1 MHGSVPHPDG
11 AVVVL
16 TTVENTDQARS
27 LARDLVS
34 RRLAACVTALP
45 ARSVY
50 SWEGGVH
57 EDAEVLLLI
66 KTSPQNVDYL
76 EHFLQE
82 SHPFELPEFLVLPV
96 GRGSQRY
103 LDWLHDATQPIDT
116 EEG

>member
-1 MHGSVPHPDG
+1 M
-11 AVVVL
+11 L

-34 RRLAACVTALP
+34 RRLAACVTTLP

-66 KTSPQNVDYL
+66 KTTPRNVDDLQRYL
-76 EHFLQE
+76 EE
-82 SHPFELPEFLVLPV
+82 SHPYELPEFLVLSV
-96 GRGSQRY
+96 ERGSHRY